1 MSSISDVS
9 SMYNAY
15 SSQIGSVSADQTS
28 SAIQGVSEESS
39 DEELMEACKS
49 FEAYFVQKM
58 IEEVK
63 KTVDSEDDQ
72 GEYMQYFGDTL
83 NQQYAEMI
91 ADSGQMGLAQQ
102 LYDSIKTQYN
112 LV

>member
-1 MSSISDVS
+1 MSSMLDVS

-15 SSQIGSVSADQTS
+15 SSGIGNISTDKTS
-28 SAIQGVSEESS
+28 NTLNGINQNSS

-58 IEEVK
+58 IEEAK
-63 KTVDSEDDQ
+63 KTMDNEDEQ
-72 GEYMQYFGDTL
+72 GEYMQYFSDTL
-83 NQQYAEMI
+83 NQTYAEMI

-102 LYDSIKTQYN
+102 LYDSVKTQYN
-112 LV
+112 L